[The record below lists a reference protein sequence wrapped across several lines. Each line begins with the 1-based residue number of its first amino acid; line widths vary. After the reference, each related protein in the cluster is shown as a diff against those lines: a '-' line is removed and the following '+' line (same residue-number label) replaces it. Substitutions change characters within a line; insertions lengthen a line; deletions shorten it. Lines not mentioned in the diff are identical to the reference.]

1 MRILFLSIPNLAVLW
16 SDLGTLAA
24 WWGPVAVVVVVLA
37 FLAIRFFRRKRDASR
52 HLQPDLFVDVS
63 QLDASGPPAT
73 GPRAEFYGLPV
84 RLAVVVIAPA
94 GRNSELPAPEL
105 LPGLLDRLDPG
116 LSAVVASH
124 HPLVCRWPMQLSTQG
139 FAQRFFNQVALPG
152 ERGKG
157 TPWCSIAGKLQV
169 GDRLFLVGIVCCA
182 QQPNGLG
189 QFVVQHEG
197 QWLDILRI
205 RDV

>member
-1 MRILFLSIPNLAVLW
+1 MRAMFLSIANPTIFW
-16 SDLGTLAA
+16 SDMGTRAA
-24 WWGPVAVVVVVLA
+24 WWGLVAAAVVVLA
-37 FLAIRFFRRKRDASR
+37 FLAFRLLRRQR
-52 HLQPDLFVDVS
+52 ETGRYPPPDLFVDVS

-94 GRNSELPAPEL
+94 GRNSELPSPEV

-124 HPLVCRWPMQLSTQG
+124 RPLICRWPVQLSSQG
-139 FAQRFFNQVALPG
+139 FAQRFFNQVGLPG

-189 QFVVQHEG
+189 QFVVHHEG

-205 RDV
+205 RDE